1 MEGILKTPMSNY
13 TKKEFT
19 KLASNS
25 MAWWLPKHNNTMSY
39 PSREHDIATT
49 LPRQVERFLLDK
61 KLLPSIMV
69 TRNSN

>member
-25 MAWWLPKHNNTMSY
+25 MLWWLPKHNN
-39 PSREHDIATT
+39 P
-49 LPRQVERFLLDK
+49 
-61 KLLPSIMV
+61 
-69 TRNSN
+69 